1 MCAVVFVRCFK
12 KIGACRRRFSVL
24 PSPGWPSSK
33 TPSWRPEQS
42 TSTPTQVAKRKSVI
56 WKSWGWLC
64 GLHSQQ
70 RQVKDFWWTS
80 KKNGCIGYNPLI
92 RKNTDFEKHNF
103 IYDLANIKVGQDI
116 FGFNDPSFDSFNN
129 KYGYPCLTH
138 DR

>member
-42 TSTPTQVAKRKSVI
+42 TSTPTQAAKRKSVI

-92 RKNTDFEKHNF
+92 RKTTQILK
-103 IYDLANIKVGQDI
+103 NITLSMISPISRLDKTFSVLMI
-116 FGFNDPSFDSFNN
+116 RRLIASIINMVIPV
-129 KYGYPCLTH
+129 
-138 DR
+138 

>member
-24 PSPGWPSSK
+24 PSPGWSSSK

-42 TSTPTQVAKRKSVI
+42 TPTPTQVAKRKSVI

-80 KKNGCIGYNPLI
+80 KKNWCIGYNPLI
-92 RKNTDFEKHNF
+92 RRTTQTLKNITLSMTPLISRLKKTFSVLMSRLLIASIINMF
-103 IYDLANIKVGQDI
+103 IPV
-116 FGFNDPSFDSFNN
+116 
-129 KYGYPCLTH
+129 
-138 DR
+138 